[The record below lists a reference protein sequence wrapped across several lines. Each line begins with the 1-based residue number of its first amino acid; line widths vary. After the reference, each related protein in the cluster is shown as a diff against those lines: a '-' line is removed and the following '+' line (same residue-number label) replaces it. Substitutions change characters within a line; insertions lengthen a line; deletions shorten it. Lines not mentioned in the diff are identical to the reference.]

1 MERVEGVEKL
11 LLEPFFTLHE
21 LDVVNEQNIDI
32 AVAPFEGRGGVCT
45 NRVDVFVQESF
56 CRDVTNF
63 VVRVM
68 SVHVPTDCLQE
79 VCLA

>member
-45 NRVDVFVQESF
+45 NRIDIFVQESF
-56 CRDVTNF
+56 C
-63 VVRVM
+63 
-68 SVHVPTDCLQE
+68 
-79 VCLA
+79 